1 MFRPFAHPVT
11 YCCMLLGVVAQSL
24 KLVKILV
31 VANGATTPSNTQ
43 QQVTDYWQ
51 KIFIKGGKRQSADFW
66 PTVGRQFFGG
76 AVLHFFP
83 TLNNVGS
90 CWPTMTSPFA
100 RFFFYNSGFFDNLI
114 TSNYCK
120 QVTVR
125 LKAILKIIVKWVAYE
140 IPRNQ
145 ETRIIIINRKHL
157 QDWAVLQS
165 QFVRWAIGFVAWEP
179 CFVEPSI
186 RDFKSHRN
194 NLSGYRLIGESF
206 TGHHHAVQL
215 YLFLIYPLRVRM

>member
-1 MFRPFAHPVT
+1 MVNDSRPTFDQQLADSFLEELFFT
-11 YCCMLLGVVAQSL
+11 FSQLSTMLGVV
-24 KLVKILV
+24 
-31 VANGATTPSNTQ
+31 GQ
-43 QQVTDYWQ
+43 QW
-51 KIFIKGGKRQSADFW
+51 R
-66 PTVGRQFFGG
+66 VG
-76 AVLHFFP
+76 LH
-83 TLNNVGS
+83 G
-90 CWPTMTSPFA
+90 
-100 RFFFYNSGFFDNLI
+100 FFYNSGFFDNLI

-125 LKAILKIIVKWVAYE
+125 LKAILEIIVKWVAYE

>member
-1 MFRPFAHPVT
+1 M
-11 YCCMLLGVVAQSL
+11 LGVVGLQW
-24 KLVKILV
+24 
-31 VANGATTPSNTQ
+31 
-43 QQVTDYWQ
+43 QVH
-51 KIFIKGGKRQSADFW
+51 
-66 PTVGRQFFGG
+66 
-76 AVLHFFP
+76 LH
-83 TLNNVGS
+83 G
-90 CWPTMTSPFA
+90 
-100 RFFFYNSGFFDNLI
+100 FFYNSGFFDNLI

-194 NLSGYRLIGESF
+194 NLFKWLSADWWIFHWSPPCRTTIFIFNLPFKGTYVRFQWLAVWHCLGRYHSQGCHGYTLHSPTFRESTSLAGTSPRLISVDEFKGFRE
-206 TGHHHAVQL
+206 TKWHL
-215 YLFLIYPLRVRM
+215 N